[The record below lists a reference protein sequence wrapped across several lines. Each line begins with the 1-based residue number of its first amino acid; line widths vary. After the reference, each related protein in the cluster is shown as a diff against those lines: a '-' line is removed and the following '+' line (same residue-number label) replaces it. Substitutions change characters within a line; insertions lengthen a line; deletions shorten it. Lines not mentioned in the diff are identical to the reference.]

1 NGANSTGSSYST
13 GQTNVS
19 WLSGTGSDLIPADLL
34 ASFRTAFTDAMAAT
48 LGIVSQ
54 VTARYNYN
62 VDGSGL
68 AQGAPVGRK
77 YKNEEY
83 EGYVGDTWRLSPPHT
98 LWFGIRHSLMPPI
111 YEADGQQTTAAP
123 SLGEWFH
130 LRNNLGNVGLPQSQA
145 GNTNF

>member
-54 VTARYNYN
+54 VTAKYNYN
-62 VDGSGL
+62 VDGSVLG
-68 AQGAPVGRK
+68 QGAPVGRK
-77 YKNEEY
+77 YANEEY
-83 EGYVGDTWRLSPPHT
+83 EWYASDTWRVSRAVT
-98 LWFGIRHSLMPPI
+98 LTFGIRHSLMPPI
-111 YEADGQQTTAAP
+111 YEADGQQT
-123 SLGEWFH
+123 
-130 LRNNLGNVGLPQSQA
+130 
-145 GNTNF
+145 